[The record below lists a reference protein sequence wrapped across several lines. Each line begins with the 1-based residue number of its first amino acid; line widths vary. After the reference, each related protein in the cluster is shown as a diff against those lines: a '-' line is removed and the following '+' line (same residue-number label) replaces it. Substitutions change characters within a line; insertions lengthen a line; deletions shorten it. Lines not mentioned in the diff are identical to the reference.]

1 MLSNQHSFKQ
11 DNLEA
16 AQATNKGSIATR
28 IYRWFHPDK
37 YDESLFRDD
46 CDEQA
51 FSKLELT
58 SSTWIKKVVI
68 ICSDILAITIGLA
81 LLIAA
86 IFTNEREKQY
96 FFSLI
101 FVCIYCSLLVHNMFM
116 LMVFKL
122 EAAPLEVLGSVES
135 LFRINTVWSLRLW
148 CKVAW
153 PISTCV
159 LAIGYLLAIGKPST
173 V

>member
-37 YDESLFRDD
+37 YDESLFGDD

-58 SSTWIKKVVI
+58 KVVI
-68 ICSDILAITIGLA
+68 ISNNIFATTIGLA

-86 IFTNEREKQY
+86 IVTNEREKQY

-101 FVCIYCSLLVHNMFM
+101 FVCIYCSLLVHNMLM
-116 LMVFKL
+116 LMVLKL
-122 EAAPLEVLGSVES
+122 EFEPLEVLGSVES
-135 LFRINTVWSLRLW
+135 LFRINTVWSERLW
-148 CKVAW
+148 LIVTW
-153 PISTCV
+153 PMSTSA
-159 LAIGYLLAIGKPST
+159 LAIGYHLVIGKPST

>member
-1 MLSNQHSFKQ
+1 MLSNQHSFKK

-16 AQATNKGSIATR
+16 AQATNKVSIATR
-28 IYRWFHPDK
+28 IYRWFHPEK
-37 YDESLFRDD
+37 YDESLFGDD

-68 ICSDILAITIGLA
+68 ISNNIFAITIGLA

-86 IFTNEREKQY
+86 IVTNEREKQY

-101 FVCIYCSLLVHNMFM
+101 FVCIYCSLLVHNIFM
-116 LMVFKL
+116 LMVLKL
-122 EAAPLEVLGSVES
+122 EFEPLEVLGSVES
-135 LFRINTVWSLRLW
+135 LFRINTVWSERLW
-148 CKVAW
+148 LIVTW
-153 PISTCV
+153 PMSTSA
-159 LAIGYLLAIGKPST
+159 LAIGYHLVIGTPST